1 MRRRSAAAIVA
12 AVAVGAIA
20 VGSGLS
26 AWATW
31 TVGTASGQA
40 TVQGDSLPGVNK
52 PVAELA
58 GGVVRVSWE
67 AVEFGSGQ
75 AVGGYVVFRHDG
87 GDRLAVC
94 RGPATKLTCTDDN
107 AEVGRAVTYTVAAI
121 AGDHW
126 TGPASPISDLVIR
139 PGGPGAASLAAGSPT
154 SAATSETGRAE
165 EDETGRTEA
174 GKTVEP
180 TASPS
185 GTAPSSSAS
194 PSAAASPSP
203 STPGKAGSGGA
214 NSPAANPGKAGSGG
228 AKPQ

>member
-1 MRRRSAAAIVA
+1 MIVA
-12 AVAVGAIA
+12 GTVVGAIA

-31 TVGTASGQA
+31 AVGTTEGQA
-40 TVQGDSLPGVNK
+40 TLRGDTLPTVKKPDAALVDGV
-52 PVAELA
+52 PEI
-58 GGVVRVSWE
+58 GWE
-67 AVEFGSGQ
+67 AVRLGSGQ

-87 GDRLAVC
+87 DDRLAVC
-94 RGPATKLTCTDDN
+94 RGPATKLTCIDDE

-154 SAATSETGRAE
+154 PSATSETGQAG
-165 EDETGRTEA
+165 EDRTGRTEA

-185 GTAPSSSAS
+185 GPAPETSAS
-194 PSAAASPSP
+194 PSAPTSPSP
-203 STPGKAGSGGA
+203 LTPGKAGAGGA

-228 AKPQ
+228 TKPQ

>member
-1 MRRRSAAAIVA
+1 MRRQTAALIVA
-12 AVAVGAIA
+12 AGALGAIA
-20 VGSGLS
+20 VGGGLS
-26 AWATW
+26 AWADW
-31 TVGTASGQA
+31 SVGTTSGQVVS
-40 TVQGDSLPGVNK
+40 TGDTLPGMKK
-52 PVAELA
+52 PVVELA
-58 GGVVRVSWE
+58 GGVPRVSWE

-75 AVGGYVVFRHDG
+75 AVGGFVVFRHDG

-94 RGPATKLTCTDDN
+94 RGPATKLTCTDDK
-107 AEVGRAVTYTVAAI
+107 AEAGRAVTYTVAAI

-154 SAATSETGRAE
+154 PSATPETGRAG
-165 EDETGRTEA
+165 EDGTGRTEA
-174 GKTVEP
+174 GRTVQP

-185 GTAPSSSAS
+185 GTAPETSAS

-214 NSPAANPGKAGSGG
+214 NSPAVNPGKAGSGG
-228 AKPQ
+228 AKP